1 MAAIVGDVAYV
12 FKQVFSSKIVFLFF
26 VGIIAL
32 RALICFLVNV
42 LYCAFSMRAQVKA
55 EELNEGEDIKQV
67 EMNFKK
73 TGFFLYFGI
82 PMCLFTG
89 TYRMTARK

>member
-32 RALICFLVNV
+32 RAFICFVIHV
-42 LYCAFSMRAQVKA
+42 LYCSISMRAKVKE
-55 EELNEGEDIKQV
+55 EELNEGEDIK
-67 EMNFKK
+67 
-73 TGFFLYFGI
+73 
-82 PMCLFTG
+82 
-89 TYRMTARK
+89 